1 MQLFKSSADKDIQSL
16 KEAAERICCGDFRY
30 SVKIQSGGEMAALA
44 KLISQM
50 AADLSEYHDK
60 NEIYKKRLQQL
71 YEQREKYDLSKEL
84 LRKEIIERQ
93 RAEEE
98 LKKSQNQLIQSEKL
112 AAVGQLV
119 SGVAHELNN
128 PLMAVSGYAELM
140 LKYVEDEAVREDV
153 QNLHKDTQ
161 RAINIV
167 RNLLS
172 FARKKGPERQLI
184 SINDVVQS
192 VIDLQ
197 IYELNL
203 DNIEVI
209 SQLDSGLPDTM
220 ADFQQLQQVFL
231 NLVLNAAQAIKDTH
245 RPGTLTIRTQQS
257 ENKLQTLFIDDG
269 PGIPKKILGRIVE
282 PFFTTKD
289 VGKGTGLGLSICYG
303 IIQRHGG
310 NMMIQSEEG
319 EGATFVVE
327 IPIVAE
333 KHFPSDVE
341 DQPMFLDDYNNLFIM
356 EDGYPDKGGG
366 V

>member
-289 VGKGTGLGLSICYG
+289 VGKGTKARKARGRRLSWK
-303 IIQRHGG
+303 
-310 NMMIQSEEG
+310 S
-319 EGATFVVE
+319 
-327 IPIVAE
+327 
-333 KHFPSDVE
+333 PSWLRSTSL
-341 DQPMFLDDYNNLFIM
+341 PTWRISPCF
-356 EDGYPDKGGG
+356 
-366 V
+366 